1 MAEEGENKD
10 IQKTP
15 EELAAEKKIA
25 VEQKIQE
32 YKDNKEISE
41 DEKSVFIAALEE
53 EIKPIVSNEPST
65 ESSPTTPVL
74 SFEDEQMLNTMKR
87 IAADPHKANYL
98 LALDEGNIED
108 ILLTFVPKGEDY
120 SKLSDKAVYQRSL
133 ELQGY
138 EGDDLEKQ
146 MGLFKDFSD
155 TAKSREIKKAKAFL
169 DENGRGNIPV
179 ELTKKVEQIA
189 NDKKRRELASKQYN
203 EETIQQIESKVSTL
217 EGKSFNGYVI
227 KKEDKNQLTALIALV
242 ADGTAK
248 ARNGK
253 YDIEKSIDVA
263 TKAYT
268 FDKVIKAKNDELA
281 AVNEKLSKANIILR
295 KLANVSVGTPTNKTA
310 NGASAPTQKT
320 KQIRALDGSMITVN
334 DYSK

>member
-1 MAEEGENKD
+1 MADEANKD
-10 IQKTP
+10 DVQKTS
-15 EELAAEKKIA
+15 EEIAAEKKAAI
-25 VEQKIQE
+25 ELKIQE
-32 YKDNKEISE
+32 IKDDKEKTE

-53 EIKPIVSNEPST
+53 EITPAVAVET
-65 ESSPTTPVL
+65 TTPDTPATPAL
-74 SFEDEQMLNTMKR
+74 SFEDEQLLNAAKR
-87 IAADPHKANYL
+87 IASDPHKANYL
-98 LALDEGNIED
+98 SVLDEGNIEE

-138 EGDDLEKQ
+138 EGEDLEKQ

-155 TAKSREIKKAKAFL
+155 TAKTREIKKAKTFL
-169 DENGRGNIPV
+169 DENGRGNIPT
-179 ELTKKVEQIA
+179 ELSKKVEQIA
-189 NDKKRRELASKQYN
+189 NDKKRRELANKQYN
-203 EETIQQIESKVSTL
+203 DETIQQIESKVNTL
-217 EGKSFNGYVI
+217 EGKNFNGYTF
-227 KKEDKNQLTALIALV
+227 KKEDKNPLTSIIALI

-248 ARNGK
+248 SRNGK
-253 YDIEKSIDVA
+253 YDVEKSIDLA

-281 AVNEKLSKANIILR
+281 VANEKLSKANVILR

-310 NGASAPTQKT
+310 SGGAAPTQKT
-320 KQIRALDGSMITVN
+320 KKIVALNGAEITVP

>member
-248 ARNGK
+248 ARGK
-253 YDIEKSIDVA
+253 YDVEKSIDVA